1 MRHAIK
7 KPIPIHALRLG
18 DRTVEEVRLLEE
30 GKLQI
35 APDGTYRVFSLEVR
49 NGEGEIAQPGDYVKF
64 SSDGWPYPNSKAYFE
79 ANHHP
84 LGDGWYQ
91 QIPHSLPT
99 WTVEDGIIPEIAFL
113 QQSKGLSFHPET
125 PEAYF
130 SAPLWGTTLTAA
142 KDAVILFYNVHR
154 DEDGRILDIEFNF
167 IAKHEFD
174 LTYDWTD

>member
-1 MRHAIK
+1 MKYAVK

-35 APDGTYRVFSLEVR
+35 APDGTYRVFSLEVQ

-84 LGDGWYQ
+84 FGDGWYR
-91 QIPHSLPT
+91 QIPHPLPA
-99 WTVEDGIIPEIAFL
+99 WTVEDGTTPEIEFL
-113 QQSKGLSFHPET
+113 QTEKGLVFHPED
-125 PEAYF
+125 PAHYL
-130 SAPLWGTTLTAA
+130 SAPLWGTVLTAA
-142 KDAVILFYNVHR
+142 YDAVILFYR
-154 DEDGRILDIEFNF
+154 IDKDSRGCILDIEFNF
-167 IAKHEFD
+167 ITKKEFD
-174 LTYDWTD
+174 LTYDWID